1 MEVMLYATPVLMAG
15 LAALCLVGSTA
26 LAGPEWEE
34 PTGDAGNTLGTAIS
48 VGTATGGPIS
58 IIKGKLEGNGVG
70 GGFVAGDFQDMFRI
84 YIENPADFMIETT
97 WSDSGLP
104 DPMLFLFDREGV
116 GIAASNNFGDG
127 LQSRLDTNDADMP
140 LQLEAG
146 IYYLA
151 ITSAMSEALGS
162 YGGETGSMFGMTDP
176 DRLYGQWGPIEYFSQ
191 SPLAGWTDATDTA
204 NYGEYEMLVH
214 GVGSIP
220 APGVLSMLGFGAVG
234 LRRRRR
240 QG

>member
-1 MEVMLYATPVLMAG
+1 MVPQVHQCWPC
-15 LAALCLVGSTA
+15 LAAMSLVCATA
-26 LAGPEWEE
+26 VAGPEWEE

-48 VGTATGGPIS
+48 VGTETGGPVN
-58 IIKGKLEGNGVG
+58 IIRGKLEGNAGG
-70 GGFVAGDFQDMFRI
+70 GGFVEGDFQDMFRI

-97 WSDSGLP
+97 WVDNGLA

-116 GIAASNNFGDG
+116 GIAASNNWGNGF
-127 LQSRLDTNDADMP
+127 QSRLSADDADMP

-151 ITSAMSEALGS
+151 ITSAMSEALGHA
-162 YGGETGSMFGMTDP
+162 GGVTGPMFGMTDP
-176 DRLYGQWGPIEYFSQ
+176 ERLYGQWGPIEDFSQ
-191 SPLAGWTDATDTA
+191 SPLAGWADATDTA
-204 NYGEYEMLVH
+204 NYGSYEMLVH

-220 APGVLSMLGFGAVG
+220 APGVLSMLAIGALG